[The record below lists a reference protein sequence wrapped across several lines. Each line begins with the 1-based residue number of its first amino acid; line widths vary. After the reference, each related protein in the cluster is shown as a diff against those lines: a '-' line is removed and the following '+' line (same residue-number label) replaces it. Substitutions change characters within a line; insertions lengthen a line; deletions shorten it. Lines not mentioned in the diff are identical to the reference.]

1 MKRRIA
7 ALLLAVAVLL
17 NMTACAN
24 KGGDTFRYD
33 FGAQVTNLDP
43 QFATQ
48 EEAKTVL
55 ANCMEG
61 LLRQSG
67 GGEIELAAAQSM
79 EVSEDGKV
87 YTFTLRPDA
96 LWSDGTPVTAHDFV
110 FGLRRLF
117 DRSVLSPYTED
128 FLCLRNGRA
137 VLEGMLPADLLGI
150 KAEDDHTL
158 VITLEQANPFFEI
171 VLTTPAAMP
180 CNEEFFRSTRGRY
193 GLDKGAMLYNGPF
206 SITTWNEEKVTLYC
220 REGYTGHPVLPEAVV
235 FYIGRDDPQRLL
247 IEGKADAGAIDE
259 ERLAEAVK
267 EGLNYTAYDNAV
279 WGLVFN
285 QQRRPLDDLSVRQA
299 LQMTLDRSYITG
311 TLPEN
316 RPATAAVIPPAITLE
331 GGRSYREAAGEVL
344 EPVYTPE
351 AGRALYQTAMENLE
365 MDSLSVTLLMPEGE
379 EYMACAGLI
388 QQQWQQ
394 NLSFYLNLEALPQE
408 EYYQRLS
415 SYDYDI
421 ALVQIRSSVDSPA
434 GVLGKF
440 LSSASENVARYRS
453 PGYDELVSKMAEAP
467 TMEEVVRY
475 ASRAEDMLI
484 NDAVVVPLFLST
496 SYFAT
501 GPSVRDLEYSP
512 YSGRVMFHS
521 ATK

>member
-1 MKRRIA
+1 MKRRLA
-7 ALLLAVAVLL
+7 ALLLAAAMLM

-24 KGGDTFRYD
+24 KSGDTFRYD
-33 FGAQVTNLDP
+33 LGAQVTNLDP

-67 GGEIELAAAQSM
+67 GGEIDLAAAQNM
-79 EVSEDGKV
+79 EVSEDGRV
-87 YTFTLRPDA
+87 YTFALREDA
-96 LWSDGTPVTAHDFV
+96 LWSDGSPVTAHDFV
-110 FGLRRLF
+110 FGFRRLF
-117 DRSVLSPYTED
+117 DREVRSPYIED
-128 FLCLRNGRA
+128 FLCLRNGQA
-137 VLEGMLPADLLGI
+137 VLDGMLPKDLLGI

-180 CNEEFFRSTRGRY
+180 CNEEFFLSTRGRY
-193 GLDKGAMLYNGPF
+193 GLDKNALLYNGPF
-206 SITTWNEEKVTLYC
+206 SVTTWNEEKVTLYC
-220 REGYTGHPVLPEAVV
+220 REDYTGHPVLPEAVV
-235 FYIGRDDPQRLL
+235 FYIGREDPQQLL
-247 IEGKADAGAIDE
+247 IDGKSDAGAIDE
-259 ERLAEAVK
+259 ERLAEAAK

-285 QQRRPLDDLSVRQA
+285 QQRQPLDELSVRQA

-311 TLPEN
+311 ALPEN
-316 RPATAAVIPPAITLE
+316 FPVTAAVIPPAISLE

-351 AGRALYQTAMENLE
+351 AGRALYQTTMEELG
-365 MDSLSVTLLMPEGE
+365 MDGLSITLLMPEGE
-379 EYMACAGLI
+379 DFMTCAGLI
-388 QQQWQQ
+388 QQQWHQ

-415 SYDYDI
+415 SYDYDV

-453 PGYDELVSKMAEAP
+453 QSYDDLVSKMAEAS
-467 TMEEVVRY
+467 TMEEVVHY
-475 ASRAEDMLI
+475 ASRAEDMII

-501 GPSVRDLEYSP
+501 GSSVRDLEYSP